1 LSRIVRLAIAVAF
14 VVLVAV
20 ALSNRLPAPAAN
32 GQARRCEIP
41 AESARPLDL
50 GRSADRAHLR
60 ADAATAESWAI
71 AFADV
76 SPLRKQGPGPYAQA
90 LDQCMATVFATL
102 AERHA
107 VDVSTVRAYAQQRN
121 IVFDAA
127 VLLAFALIYG
137 VVAYHVAGAT
147 LRQLP
152 DEARFAVVA
161 AMIAVSAMTVLLTLA
176 VGDMW
181 SIMAETFRIGNGH
194 LSYRTERLPWRQHRA
209 MFIGL
214 SLGVFWVVAVARV
227 ITRKREISRRPA
239 TFSAGE
245 EWWANR

>member
-1 LSRIVRLAIAVAF
+1 MVRAVVAAAF
-14 VVLVAV
+14 VALMAV
-20 ALSNRLPAPAAN
+20 VLSNRLPAPAAN

-41 AESARPLDL
+41 AEPARPLDL
-50 GRSADRAHLR
+50 GLSPDRAHLR
-60 ADAATAESWAI
+60 AEAATAESWAI

-76 SPLRKQGPGPYAQA
+76 SPLRKQGPGPYAVA
-90 LDQCMATVFATL
+90 LDQCMATVFATISQ
-102 AERHA
+102 RHGL
-107 VDVSTVRAYAQQRN
+107 DVNTVRAYAQQRN

-137 VVAYHVAGAT
+137 VVAYHVAGMT

-152 DEARFAVVA
+152 NEARFALVA
-161 AMIAVSAMTVLLTLA
+161 AMFAMSLVTVLVTLA

-194 LSYRTERLPWRQHRA
+194 LSYRTERLPWRQHQGTFMSLA
-209 MFIGL
+209 
-214 SLGVFWVVAVARV
+214 LGVFWVVAVARV
-227 ITRKREISRRPA
+227 ITRKREIGRRPA